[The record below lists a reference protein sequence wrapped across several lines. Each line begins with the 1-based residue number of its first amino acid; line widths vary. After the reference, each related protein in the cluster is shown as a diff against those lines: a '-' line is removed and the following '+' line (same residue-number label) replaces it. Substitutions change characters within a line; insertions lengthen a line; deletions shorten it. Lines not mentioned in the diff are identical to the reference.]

1 MCTCAC
7 TDIGMLTSDVLDFL
21 KRFHLLIV
29 FCELCFCSV
38 LSQFLVFLYK
48 QDLFLQRTGLGFSD
62 RKVGVSDV
70 FLLIVA
76 YVISYFY

>member
-1 MCTCAC
+1 MNFA
-7 TDIGMLTSDVLDFL
+7 F
-21 KRFHLLIV
+21 
-29 FCELCFCSV
+29 V

-48 QDLFLQRTGLGFSD
+48 QDLFLQRAGLGFSN